1 MADRKKDDST
11 GGSDGGV
18 SVIEK
23 KSVSTIEPRMFKVL
37 LLNDDY
43 TSMDFVVD
51 ILETIFNKAPAEAV
65 QIMMRI
71 HKEGQGLCGIYPREI
86 AETKVRQVH
95 ITAETHD
102 YPLRAIMEE
111 V

>member
-1 MADRKKDDST
+1 MANKKNTNPASEGEVAVADKTDLA
-11 GGSDGGV
+11 
-18 SVIEK
+18 
-23 KSVSTIEPRMFKVL
+23 EPKLFKVL

-51 ILETIFNKAPAEAV
+51 VLETIFNKNPAEAV
-65 QIMMRI
+65 RVMMKV
-71 HKEGQGLCGIYPREI
+71 HKEGKGLCGIYPREI

-95 ITAETHD
+95 FTAEAHD
-102 YPLRAIMEE
+102 YPLKAIMEE